1 MGLSAHAGSIP
12 KISFSPRV
20 TVYFKRM
27 SLRIVPIGN
36 TKKEVKTFVNFMKV
50 VYKDYPNFVPP
61 IYSEVVKF
69 IMKGPFN
76 KIGEKQ
82 LYLAYRGHKV
92 VARLSVHRNFAYND
106 HYKANQGFFG
116 FFEALDDQEAVNAIF
131 AEGEKWLKE
140 RGCTS
145 ALGPMNFSV
154 YDEMGLLVD
163 AYDLDPILMCTYNPP
178 YYLTL
183 LENAGFAKEVD
194 WFAYWKDAT
203 IPNFMRQINN
213 RVMRQKGL
221 VIREV
226 SRKNFDAEAAAV
238 KHIFNEAWAENWGNV
253 PFTEDQWQ
261 HLLKDLKMIIKEKL
275 AFITELDGVPIAFCI
290 SLVDANRAVKKA
302 NGSLFPLGIV
312 KLLMEMRKI
321 DKIRTTIMGVLK
333 EHRNK
338 GYEIAMVHKTIEN
351 GVAMGMVGADCS
363 LIVETNT
370 AMSTVLEKIGCVRYK
385 TYRVLRKTFQ

>member
-1 MGLSAHAGSIP
+1 
-12 KISFSPRV
+12 
-20 TVYFKRM
+20 M
-27 SLRIVPIGN
+27 SLHIVALGN

-69 IMKGPFN
+69 IAKGPFN

-82 LYLAYRGHKV
+82 LFLAKRGNKI
-92 VARLSVHRNFAYND
+92 VARLSAHRSFAHND
-106 HYKANQGFFG
+106 HYKTNQGFFG

-131 AEGEKWLKE
+131 AAGEKWLKE

-145 ALGPMNFSV
+145 VLGPMNFSV
-154 YDEMGLLVD
+154 YDEIGLLTD
-163 AYDLDPILMCTYNPP
+163 AFDQDPILMCTYNPP
-178 YYLTL
+178 YYLKL
-183 LENAGFAKEVD
+183 LEGAGYKKEVD

-226 SRKNFDAEAAAV
+226 DRKRIDQEAAAV

-253 PFTEDQWQ
+253 PFNDDQWN
-261 HLLKDLKMIIKEKL
+261 HLVKDLKMIINEKL
-275 AFITELDGVPIAFCI
+275 AFIAEVDGKPIAFSI
-290 SLVDANRAVKKA
+290 SLIDANQAVKKA
-302 NGSLFPLGIV
+302 KGSLFPFGIV
-312 KLLMEMRKI
+312 RLLLEMKKI
-321 DKIRTTIMGVLK
+321 QRIRTTIMGVLK

-351 GVAMGMVGADCS
+351 GVAMGMTGADCS

-370 AMSTVLEKIGCVRYK
+370 AMSTVLEKIGCVKYK
-385 TYRVLRKTFQ
+385 TYRVLKKEI

>member
-1 MGLSAHAGSIP
+1 
-12 KISFSPRV
+12 
-20 TVYFKRM
+20 M

-36 TKKEVKTFVNFMKV
+36 TKKEVKTFANFMKV

-82 LYLAYRGHKV
+82 LYLAYRGNKI

-106 HYKANQGFFG
+106 HYKVNQGFFG
-116 FFEALDDQEAVNAIF
+116 FFEALDDQEAVTAIF
-131 AEGEKWLKE
+131 TEGEKWLKE

-154 YDEMGLLVD
+154 YDEMGLLAD

-183 LENAGFAKEVD
+183 LDKVGYKKEVD
-194 WFAYWKDAT
+194 WYAFLKDAT
-203 IPNFMRQINN
+203 IPNFMRLITN
-213 RVMRQKGL
+213 RVMKQKGV

-226 SRKNFDAEAAAV
+226 NRKKVNEEAEAV
-238 KHIFNEAWAENWGNV
+238 KHIFNQAWAENWGNV
-253 PFTEDQWQ
+253 PFNDDQWH
-261 HLLKDLKMIIKEKL
+261 HLIKELKMILNEKI
-275 AFITELDGVPIAFCI
+275 AFITELDGVPIAFSI
-290 SLVDANRAVKKA
+290 SLIDANRAVKKA
-302 NGSLFPLGIV
+302 NGSLFPFGLI
-312 KLLMEMRKI
+312 KLLLEMKKI
-321 DKIRTTIMGVLK
+321 DRIRTTIMGVLK

-338 GYEIAMVHKTIEN
+338 GYEIAMIHKTIEN
-351 GVAMGMVGADCS
+351 GVAIGMKDADCS

-370 AMSTVLEKIGCVRYK
+370 PMITVLEKIGCVRYK
-385 TYRVLRKTFQ
+385 TYRVLKKTF